1 MSTIQRYRLSF
12 IAGGLMARES
22 IPVASTYLQVGDWV
36 KTRVIVREQNLIQQ
50 RAAASTLRLS
60 REVVDRL
67 STLDLPELE
76 LIVEG
81 TASERIQLLWSSL
94 CRRYLII
101 EEFAREVLRERHLL
115 LASTVTYDEYDAFI
129 RSKALWHEELDDLK
143 TSTVLKMRAQLFRIL
158 HETDMLTTAGHI
170 VAPVLSTQVVD
181 LLARRGVGA
190 LTVFPIT
197 DADIKRM
204 VR

>member
-1 MSTIQRYRLSF
+1 VSTIQRYRLSF
-12 IAGGLMARES
+12 TVGGLLARES

-36 KTRVIVREQNLIQQ
+36 KTRAIVREQNLIQQ

-60 REVVDRL
+60 REIVDRL

-81 TASERIQLLWSSL
+81 AANERIQLLWSSL
-94 CRRYLII
+94 CRTYLII

-115 LASTVTYDEYDAFI
+115 LTSTVTYDEYDAFI

-143 TSTVLKMRAQLFRIL
+143 SSTALKMRAELFRML
-158 HETDMLTTAGHI
+158 HEADLLTTAGHI
-170 VAPVLSTQVVD
+170 VPPVLSTQVVD

-197 DADIKRM
+197 DTAIERM